1 MGDCERL
8 NEHISD
14 YLENNLDPAMR
25 AEFEQG
31 LERFPELKQS
41 TSQIKKIAGLLG
53 KLPGRKCSDDFV
65 PKLRQRIS
73 SAVPVRSNQLNLR
86 RYAWAFSFVIIVLI
100 ALVGINTL
108 LTRDESVP
116 ALPVVNE
123 FQPAPASVAGSTVS
137 DPAGVYSTGSSSS
150 AGNEVDIKTR
160 AESRMVNDSSA
171 IRGTEQ
177 ENSRA
182 KQVGHTAP

>member
-1 MGDCERL
+1 MGDCNRL

-14 YLENNLDPAMR
+14 YLENTLDPAMR

-31 LERFPELKQS
+31 LERYPELKQS
-41 TSQIKKIAGLLG
+41 TGQVKKLTALLG

-65 PKLRQRIS
+65 PRLRQRIS
-73 SAVPVRSNQLNLR
+73 SAVPVKSTQSSLR
-86 RYAWAFSFVIIVLI
+86 RYSWAFSFVIVALV
-100 ALVGINTL
+100 ALVGINAL
-108 LTRDESVP
+108 LTREKAVP
-116 ALPVVNE
+116 ALPAVNE
-123 FQPAPASVAGSTVS
+123 FQPAPTSVSGGAVN
-137 DPAGVYSTGSSSS
+137 DPAGVYSTGNPAG

-160 AESRMVNDSSA
+160 AESRMANDSSA
-171 IRGTEQ
+171 IRSSEQ